1 MNGKYEIVLYNN
13 KVHYRLTVKRNITI
27 LRGNSATGK
36 SELIR
41 LLTQYNS
48 NPKSSGITLI
58 CQKECTVLTEANWQL
73 FIRSYSDRIFFI
85 DEGNAFLRQKAFVD
99 AVKGSDNYF
108 VIISRE
114 DFPQL
119 PYSVEEIYGLREG
132 KESGRYREPKRIY
145 NEMYQLYGSDPKP
158 SKKPQVVITEDSNSG
173 YEFFQLLFG
182 SKCVSSNVKSRI
194 KRLQLEH
201 AAQPV
206 LAIVDGA
213 AFGPEM
219 QDCMELAGIFGT
231 SITIFA
237 PESFEYLIL
246 KSGLIE
252 VPKAVLEQTW
262 DYADS
267 VSYFSWE
274 EFFTAFLA
282 DKTRNEVNQYSKKK
296 LNPFYA
302 TEGSIDRIR
311 STLPHSI
318 TNCITE

>member
-73 FIRSYSDRIFFI
+73 FIQSYTDRIFFI
-85 DEGNAFLRQKAFVD
+85 DEGNSFLRQKAFVD
-99 AVKGSDNYF
+99 AVKGSDNYY

-132 KESGRYREPKRIY
+132 KESGRYREPRRIY
-145 NEMYQLYGSDPKP
+145 NEMYQLYGNDPKP
-158 SKKPQVVITEDSNSG
+158 SNNLQAVITEDSNSG
-173 YEFFQLLFG
+173 FEFFQLLFG
-182 SKCVSSNVKSRI
+182 SKCVSSGGKSHI
-194 KRLQLEH
+194 KRLLLEH
-201 AAQPV
+201 ADQPV
-206 LAIVDGA
+206 LAIVDGS

-219 QDCMELAGIFGT
+219 SDCMELANVFGT
-231 SITIFA
+231 SISVYA

-252 VPKAVLEQTW
+252 VPKAILEETW

-274 EFFTAFLA
+274 EFFTSYLV
-282 DKTRNEVNQYSKKK
+282 DKTRNAVSQYSKKK
-296 LNPFYA
+296 LNPFYTTA
-302 TEGSIDRIR
+302 GSIDRIC
-311 STLPHSI
+311 SI
-318 TNCITE
+318 MPPSIASCITD